1 MVIGFIVIITL
12 YLWAELGVGIFFQDS
27 WGEINF
33 YIYNMRILKWILF
46 SLFMLATIFC
56 FFIVYEF
63 YTNLS
68 FIDYPYVI
76 GGFVS
81 FFLALITFKFKV
93 K

>member
-1 MVIGFIVIITL
+1 MVIGFIVIIIM
-12 YLWAELGVGIFFQDS
+12 YLWAELGVGIFFKIV
-27 WGEINF
+27 GEEINL

-46 SLFMLATIFC
+46 SLFILATIFC

-68 FIDYPYVI
+68 FIDYPYLI

-81 FFLALITFKFKV
+81 LFLAFITFKFKV

>member
-1 MVIGFIVIITL
+1 
-12 YLWAELGVGIFFQDS
+12 
-27 WGEINF
+27 
-33 YIYNMRILKWILF
+33 MRILKWILF
-46 SLFMLATIFC
+46 SLFTLATIFC

-68 FIDYPYVI
+68 FIDYPYAV

-81 FFLALITFKFKV
+81 LLLTMIIFKFKV

>member
-1 MVIGFIVIITL
+1 MDFIFII
-12 YLWAELGVGIFFQDS
+12 YAC
-27 WGEINF
+27 
-33 YIYNMRILKWILF
+33 YNLL
-46 SLFMLATIFC
+46 

-68 FIDYPYVI
+68 FIDYPYLI

-81 FFLALITFKFKV
+81 LFLALITFKFKV

>member
-1 MVIGFIVIITL
+1 MWEFFFKIV
-12 YLWAELGVGIFFQDS
+12 
-27 WGEINF
+27 GEGINF

>member
-1 MVIGFIVIITL
+1 MVIGFIVIIIM
-12 YLWAELGVGIFFQDS
+12 YLWAELGVGIFFKIV
-27 WGEINF
+27 GEEINL

-46 SLFMLATIFC
+46 SLFTLATIFC

-81 FFLALITFKFKV
+81 LFLAFITFKFKV